1 MPSFP
6 RAQHA
11 DRPRPLRE
19 LLRSRSRIGTAAC
32 LALTVTMM
40 GLSAIALSVFGPQ
53 FRLANAE
60 LGAIQDGHVAMINQ
74 ETGLRGYLV
83 TRDRQFLEPYTQ
95 GAADLQELDR
105 QLVDWSADDPELAT
119 QVARLQQ
126 AEQDWING
134 WALPLLDSQPDRAD
148 GPRLA
153 ALLLEGKRLFD
164 AYRVVQ
170 SEVRADV
177 ERRRDLVSEQQQNAL
192 LAVAVVDL
200 VVLALVI
207 GTVKRANRRLVEEI
221 VPPTQQV
228 RDALSA
234 LTAGD
239 LARRAPETGSTEL
252 RRIAGD
258 VNELAAALE
267 GRNALVEVRERD
279 LVAARDDAE
288 RAGQAKT
295 AFLATMSHEIRTPL
309 NAVLGLTD
317 LLLTTPLTDPQR
329 GHLQT
334 IATSGDSLLALIND
348 VLDFSKIEAGELDL
362 ERAPFDLH
370 ELVYSVGQLF
380 APQAGRAGLDL
391 LVDVAED
398 CPAEVVGDCFRLR
411 QVLQNL
417 VANAIKF
424 TAEGFVLLRVSGELV
439 QGRLRARIAVS
450 DTGIGIPADKL
461 DRLFRSFSQVDASTT
476 RSYGGTGL
484 GLAISQRI
492 ARAMGGDITVDS
504 ELAVGTTFAVTVDLA
519 VPAVLRSAAASTD
532 LAGRRLLLVDDN
544 PTNLEILENQLT
556 RSGAECVLARGGAGA
571 LELLIGGEVFDAVL
585 MDLHMPGMD
594 GVELAQQ
601 VRALDRGG
609 DLPLLLLSSS
619 STIEHPGGGSP
630 FAVQLHKPVQPQRL
644 VRAVVSALAVEPEA
658 PVTSSG
664 PGAVPGAARLRV
676 LVAEDHDV
684 NAQLMALYL
693 EQLGHDSVRVENGRA
708 AVDAVR
714 DGDWDV
720 VLMDAQMPVLGG
732 IDATAEIRALPGRQP
747 VVVAVTASV
756 LAGDR
761 NAFLA
766 AGADAFLTKP
776 VRLTVLAET
785 LSRWA
790 GSSPG
795 TVHEG
800 TVVPVPVPVPVPA
813 PRTAPDADRSVA
825 PAAPDALEGALDEE
839 TIEDLRDLGPEQ
851 LGHLYG
857 AYLAGLGAAVEEI
870 RAAAAEPDRAG
881 EDSLDRLAH
890 RLKGSS
896 AALGAL
902 RLAGLCQQLESAG
915 AGPGPAPAE
924 LVDALTEESGR
935 VAAAVTALLDAVPA
949 EGVTGSPA

>member
-1 MPSFP
+1 
-6 RAQHA
+6 
-11 DRPRPLRE
+11 
-19 LLRSRSRIGTAAC
+19 
-32 LALTVTMM
+32 
-40 GLSAIALSVFGPQ
+40 
-53 FRLANAE
+53 
-60 LGAIQDGHVAMINQ
+60 
-74 ETGLRGYLV
+74 
-83 TRDRQFLEPYTQ
+83 
-95 GAADLQELDR
+95 
-105 QLVDWSADDPELAT
+105 
-119 QVARLQQ
+119 
-126 AEQDWING
+126 
-134 WALPLLDSQPDRAD
+134 
-148 GPRLA
+148 
-153 ALLLEGKRLFD
+153 
-164 AYRVVQ
+164 
-170 SEVRADV
+170 
-177 ERRRDLVSEQQQNAL
+177 
-192 LAVAVVDL
+192 
-200 VVLALVI
+200 
-207 GTVKRANRRLVEEI
+207 
-221 VPPTQQV
+221 
-228 RDALSA
+228 
-234 LTAGD
+234 
-239 LARRAPETGSTEL
+239 
-252 RRIAGD
+252 
-258 VNELAAALE
+258 
-267 GRNALVEVRERD
+267 
-279 LVAARDDAE
+279 
-288 RAGQAKT
+288 
-295 AFLATMSHEIRTPL
+295 
-309 NAVLGLTD
+309 
-317 LLLTTPLTDPQR
+317 
-329 GHLQT
+329 
-334 IATSGDSLLALIND
+334 
-348 VLDFSKIEAGELDL
+348 
-362 ERAPFDLH
+362 
-370 ELVYSVGQLF
+370 
-380 APQAGRAGLDL
+380 
-391 LVDVAED
+391 
-398 CPAEVVGDCFRLR
+398 
-411 QVLQNL
+411 
-417 VANAIKF
+417 
-424 TAEGFVLLRVSGELV
+424 VLLRVSGELA

-756 LAGDR
+756 LASDR

-790 GSSPG
+790 GNGPG

-800 TVVPVPVPVPVPA
+800 TVVPA
-813 PRTAPDADRSVA
+813 PRTAPDADRPGA
-825 PAAPDALEGALDEE
+825 PAAPDVLEGALDEE
-839 TIEDLRDLGPEQ
+839 TIEDLLDLGPEH

-857 AYLAGLGAAVEEI
+857 AYLAGLGAAVGEI

-915 AGPGPAPAE
+915 AGPGPAPVE

-935 VAAAVTALLDAVPA
+935 VAAAVTALLSAVPA
-949 EGVTGSPA
+949 EGMTGSEG

>member
-11 DRPRPLRE
+11 DRPRPLVE
-19 LLRSRSRIGTAAC
+19 LLRTRSRLGSAAC
-32 LALTVTMM
+32 LVLTVTMM
-40 GLSAIALSVFGPQ
+40 GLSAVVLSVFQPQ

-60 LGAIQDGHVAMINQ
+60 LGAVQDGHVAMVNQ

-83 TRDRQFLEPYTQ
+83 TRDPRFLEPYTQ
-95 GAADLQELDR
+95 GSADLQALDE
-105 QLVDWSADDPELAT
+105 QLAGWSAGDPELAAE
-119 QVARLQQ
+119 VVRLQE
-126 AEQDWING
+126 AEWAWING

-170 SEVRADV
+170 GEVRAAV
-177 ERRRDLVSEQQQNAL
+177 EQRRDLVSERQRNAL
-192 LAVAVVDL
+192 LTTAAVDL
-200 VVLALVI
+200 AVLALVI
-207 GTVKRANRRLVEEI
+207 GTVKRANRRLVAEI

-317 LLLTTPLTDPQR
+317 LLLTTPLTESQR
-329 GHLQT
+329 GHLRT
-334 IATSGDSLLALIND
+334 ISNSGDSLLALIND
-348 VLDFSKIEAGELDL
+348 VLDFSRIEAGELDL

-370 ELVYSVGQLF
+370 DLVYDIGQLF
-380 APQAGRAGLDL
+380 APQAAGKGLDL
-391 LVDVAED
+391 LVDVAEG
-398 CPAEVVGDCFRLR
+398 CPVEVVGDCYRIR

-424 TAEGFVLLRVSGELV
+424 TAEGFVLVRVSGELV
-439 QGRLRARIAVS
+439 EGRLRARIAVS
-450 DTGIGIPADKL
+450 DTGIGIPADKR

-492 ARAMGGDITVDS
+492 AQAMGGGITVDS
-504 ELAVGTTFAVTVDLA
+504 EVGVGTTFVVAVDLA
-519 VPAVLRSAAASTD
+519 VPATAPPLTCSSALD
-532 LAGRRLLLVDDN
+532 GRRLLLVDDN
-544 PTNLEILENQLT
+544 ATNLSILENQLT
-556 RSGAECVLARGGAGA
+556 RSGARCLLVGSGAEA
-571 LELLIGGEVFDAVL
+571 LELIAGGEVVDAVL
-585 MDLHMPGMD
+585 LDLHMPGMD
-594 GVELAQQ
+594 GAELARR
-601 VRALDRGG
+601 VRALDRGA
-609 DLPLLLLSSS
+609 DLPLVLLSSS
-619 STIEHPGGGSP
+619 STAGQSVDTTP
-630 FAVQLHKPVQPQRL
+630 FAAQLHKPVHPQRL
-644 VRAVVSALAVEPEA
+644 VRAVVSALAVEPGTGTVGA
-658 PVTSSG
+658 TG
-664 PGAVPGAARLRV
+664 PGAVQGGTRLRV
-676 LVAEDHDV
+676 LVAEDHEV

-720 VLMDAQMPVLGG
+720 VLVDAQMPVLGG
-732 IDATAEIRALPGRQP
+732 VDATAEIRRLPGRQP
-747 VVVAVTASV
+747 VVIAVTASV
-756 LAGDR
+756 LASDR
-761 NAFLA
+761 TAFA
-766 AGADAFLTKP
+766 DAGADAFLTKP
-776 VRLTVLAET
+776 VRLAVLAEA

-790 GSSPG
+790 GDGSG
-795 TVHEG
+795 A
-800 TVVPVPVPVPVPA
+800 VPDEAVVPA
-813 PRTAPDADRSVA
+813 PRTAPDADRPTG
-825 PAAPDALEGALDEE
+825 PAGQDAPDGVLDEE
-839 TIEDLRDLGPEQ
+839 TVEDLRDLGPERVA
-851 LGHLYG
+851 HLYG
-857 AYLAGLGAAVEEI
+857 AYLAGLGAAVEGI
-870 RAAAAEPDRAG
+870 RAAAAAPGTGG
-881 EDSLDRLAH
+881 EESVDRLAH

-902 RLAGLCQQLESAG
+902 RLAALCQQVETAG
-915 AGPGPAPAE
+915 GDPTGAPAE
-924 LVDALTEESGR
+924 LVDALAEEGRR

-949 EGVTGSPA
+949 GG